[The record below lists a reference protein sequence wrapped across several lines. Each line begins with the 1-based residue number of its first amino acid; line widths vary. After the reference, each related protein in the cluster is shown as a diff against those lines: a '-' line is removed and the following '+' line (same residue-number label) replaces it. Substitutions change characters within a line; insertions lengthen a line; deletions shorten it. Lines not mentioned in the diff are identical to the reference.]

1 MNSVAYR
8 LTKPNS
14 LRARSQGMTLIE
26 LMIVVIVVAILGTVA
41 VSSYRSYLIRANRT
55 EARMAL
61 LRVQAAQEKFF
72 LQNNRYASNSE
83 RDPNDNPKRVLYD
96 FDRKPLRQYVYSCR
110 YCHGR
115 ADPRCCRVSAS
126 DHQSHRRAHTWRIE
140 RLLALTH
147 LSLSSDAPLS
157 PNSVPVFFRT
167 RGSA

>member
-83 RDPNDNPKRVLYD
+83 LATAPPSGL
-96 FDRKPLRQYVYSCR
+96 
-110 YCHGR
+110 G
-115 ADPRCCRVSAS
+115 
-126 DHQSHRRAHTWRIE
+126 TIRIQ
-140 RLLALTH
+140 
-147 LSLSSDAPLS
+147 LSLLPRAGRPKML
-157 PNSVPVFFRT
+157 PSVGV
-167 RGSA
+167 